1 MPRYFF
7 HLYNDLVVRDEEGEE
22 LPDLAAAHARA
33 VQYARDMT
41 ATGVV
46 EHGTINLRHR
56 IEVTGEQ
63 GDTLLKVEFG
73 DAFTLTAVE
82 P

>member
-1 MPRYFF
+1 
-7 HLYNDLVVRDEEGEE
+7 
-22 LPDLAAAHARA
+22 
-33 VQYARDMT
+33 
-41 ATGVV
+41 
-46 EHGTINLRHR
+46 LRHR